1 MKQNET
7 NIAQNAQK
15 KHKIFRCE
23 YCDYNTSHSGMW
35 NRHIETKKHKNI
47 EMKQNETNETKKHKK
62 GTKSTKKTEK
72 SEKQKTCKHKCD
84 ICSKDFGS
92 RTTLWR
98 HKKKCVKE
106 STSTESVDKLSEL
119 KQALEE
125 NKALREQMLKDA
137 QEHNDYLRKQLENK
151 EKSLHIALKDSSGQ
165 SANTINNNYG
175 VNNNN
180 FNINLFL
187 NEKCANAMTIQD
199 FAKKLQLTMDD
210 LINAKQ
216 NKAKGIANI
225 VVKNLEPLAIT
236 DRPVHTLN
244 KDEWFVNDENDGW
257 EGKNKPETIIDATRH
272 GIRSK
277 WPDVFEENHPEWI
290 SNEKLKSTYVEL
302 AGMATSDL
310 SDREKTSISKTIG
323 KNCKINPKDM

>member
-7 NIAQNAQK
+7 ETDINGTK
-15 KHKIFRCE
+15 TDEKYHCK
-23 YCDYNTSHSGMW
+23 YCDYITCHIGHW
-35 NRHIETKKHKNI
+35 NRHLETKKHKKL
-47 EMKQNETNETKKHKK
+47 EMKQNETTETKS
-62 GTKSTKKTEK
+62 GQIRTKRTEK
-72 SEKQKTCKHKCD
+72 LKTSKNTCD
-84 ICSKDFGS
+84 ICNRKFGS

-98 HKKKCVKE
+98 HKKKCVK
-106 STSTESVDKLSEL
+106 SSPSKESVDDLSEL
-119 KQALEE
+119 KKALEE

-137 QEHNDYLRKQLENK
+137 KEHNEYLRKQLEDK

-175 VNNNN
+175 VNNNNN

-257 EGKNKPETIIDATRH
+257 EGGTKPEKVIDATRH

-277 WPDVFEENHPEWI
+277 WPDVFEENHPQWI
-290 SNEKLKSTYVEL
+290 NNEKLKNTYVEL

-310 SDREKTSISKTIG
+310 SDREKTTISKTIG